1 MKKLQPEERA
11 QLVEEIVKRN
21 AAGLDTIG
29 TSIRRLRLEVTGLD
43 QETFAS
49 MCKMSTKSLYELE
62 SGKSNPKLST
72 LEAVLRLFG
81 VRMGMVMIGK
91 SNAFTTGGGGGPI
104 MSVVRT
110 GGPIAETA
118 KPLANLSPLA
128 GAYKSN
134 GPKRGKSP
142 AAAKAK
148 KVVSKPASP
157 RAQKINQEKKK

>member
-11 QLVEEIVKRN
+11 QLVEDIVKRN
-21 AAGLDTIG
+21 AAGLDPIG
-29 TSIRRLRLEVTGLD
+29 ASIRRLRLEVTGLD
-43 QETFAS
+43 QETFAA

-81 VRMGMVMIGK
+81 VRMGMVMTAKDKPTATLVGNNVGPLK
-91 SNAFTTGGGGGPI
+91 AGGPNA
-104 MSVVRT
+104 V
-110 GGPIAETA
+110 AA
-118 KPLANLSPLA
+118 PLA
-128 GAYKSN
+128 GSYVVA

-148 KVVSKPASP
+148 KAVSRPASS
-157 RAQKINQEKKK
+157 RARKSSQE

>member
-11 QLVEEIVKRN
+11 QLVEDIVKRN
-21 AAGLDTIG
+21 AAGLDPIG

-43 QETFAS
+43 QETFAV

-81 VRMGMVMIGK
+81 VRMGMVMTAK
-91 SNAFTTGGGGGPI
+91 DKPTGT
-104 MSVVRT
+104 VVGNNVGQLKA
-110 GGPIAETA
+110 GGPIAVA
-118 KPLANLSPLA
+118 GPLAS
-128 GAYKSN
+128 SN
-134 GPKRGKSP
+134 VVARPKRGKSP

-148 KVVSKPASP
+148 KAVSRPASP
-157 RAQKINQEKKK
+157 RARKSSQEK

>member
-11 QLVEEIVKRN
+11 QLVEDIVQRN
-21 AAGLDTIG
+21 AAGLDPIG

-43 QETFAS
+43 QATFAT

-81 VRMGMVMIGK
+81 VRMGMVMTARDK
-91 SNAFTTGGGGGPI
+91 TTAA
-104 MSVVRT
+104 VVDNNV
-110 GGPIAETA
+110 GQLKANGPIAVA
-118 KPLANLSPLA
+118 ARPVASHSPLA
-128 GAYKSN
+128 SAYVVA

-142 AAAKAK
+142 AAAIAK
-148 KVVSKPASP
+148 KAVSKPVSP
-157 RAQKINQEKKK
+157 RARESSQEK

>member
-11 QLVEEIVKRN
+11 QLVEDIVKRN
-21 AAGLDTIG
+21 AAGIDSIG

-43 QETFAS
+43 QETFAA

-62 SGKSNPKLST
+62 SGKSNPKLIT

-81 VRMGMVMIGK
+81 VRMGMVMTAKDKPTATLVGNTVGQLK
-91 SNAFTTGGGGGPI
+91 AGGPNA
-104 MSVVRT
+104 V
-110 GGPIAETA
+110 AA
-118 KPLANLSPLA
+118 PLASSCVVA
-128 GAYKSN
+128 

-148 KVVSKPASP
+148 KAVSRPASP
-157 RAQKINQEKKK
+157 RARKSSQEQ

>member
-11 QLVEEIVKRN
+11 QLIEEICKCNVV
-21 AAGLDTIG
+21 GLDSIG

-43 QETFAS
+43 QETFAK

-81 VRMGMVMIGK
+81 VRMGLVGISSSLSAARVADQTVGTLK
-91 SNAFTTGGGGGPI
+91 TGGA
-104 MSVVRT
+104 
-110 GGPIAETA
+110 IAVSA

-128 GAYKSN
+128 ISHKPS
-134 GPKRGKSP
+134 GPKRGKKP
-142 AAAKAK
+142 VATKANK
-148 KVVSKPASP
+148 
-157 RAQKINQEKKK
+157 

>member
-11 QLVEEIVKRN
+11 QLVEDIVKRN
-21 AAGLDTIG
+21 AAGLDPIG

-43 QETFAS
+43 QETFAV

-81 VRMGMVMIGK
+81 VRMGMVMTAKDKPIG
-91 SNAFTTGGGGGPI
+91 T
-104 MSVVRT
+104 VVGNNVGQLKA
-110 GGPIAETA
+110 GGPIAVA
-118 KPLANLSPLA
+118 APLAS
-128 GAYKSN
+128 SN
-134 GPKRGKSP
+134 VVAGPKRGKSP

-148 KVVSKPASP
+148 KAVSRPASP
-157 RAQKINQEKKK
+157 RARKSSQEK

>member
-11 QLVEEIVKRN
+11 QLVEDIVKRN
-21 AAGLDTIG
+21 AAGLDPIG

-43 QETFAS
+43 QETFAA

-81 VRMGMVMIGK
+81 VRMGMVMTAKDKPTATLVGNTVGQLK
-91 SNAFTTGGGGGPI
+91 A
-104 MSVVRT
+104 
-110 GGPIAETA
+110 GGPIAVGA
-118 KPLANLSPLA
+118 ALASSYVVA
-128 GAYKSN
+128 

-148 KVVSKPASP
+148 KAVSRPAAS
-157 RAQKINQEKKK
+157 RARKSSQEQ

>member
-11 QLVEEIVKRN
+11 QLVEDIVKRN
-21 AAGLDTIG
+21 AAGLDPIG

-43 QETFAS
+43 QETFAV

-81 VRMGMVMIGK
+81 VRMGMVMTAK
-91 SNAFTTGGGGGPI
+91 DKPTGT
-104 MSVVRT
+104 VVGNNVGQLKA
-110 GGPIAETA
+110 GGPIAVA
-118 KPLANLSPLA
+118 APLAS
-128 GAYKSN
+128 SN
-134 GPKRGKSP
+134 VVAGPKRGKSP

-148 KVVSKPASP
+148 KAVSRPASP
-157 RAQKINQEKKK
+157 RARKSGQEK

>member
-21 AAGLDTIG
+21 AAGLDPIG

-43 QETFAS
+43 QETFAA
-49 MCKMSTKSLYELE
+49 MCKISTKSLYELE

-81 VRMGMVMIGK
+81 VRMGMVMTAKDKPTATVVGNNVGQLK
-91 SNAFTTGGGGGPI
+91 AGGPLAAAALQASS
-104 MSVVRT
+104 SVV
-110 GGPIAETA
+110 A
-118 KPLANLSPLA
+118 
-128 GAYKSN
+128 

-148 KVVSKPASP
+148 KVVSRPAPP
-157 RAQKINQEKKK
+157 RAWKSSQDK

>member
-11 QLVEEIVKRN
+11 QLVEEIVERN
-21 AAGLDTIG
+21 AAGFDPIG
-29 TSIRRLRLEVTGLD
+29 ASIRRLRLEVTGLD
-43 QETFAS
+43 QETFAA

-81 VRMGMVMIGK
+81 VRMGMVMAAK
-91 SNAFTTGGGGGPI
+91 TKHAMTTVGNTVGQLE
-104 MSVVRT
+104 SVAPTTVAAPT
-110 GGPIAETA
+110 GAGLL
-118 KPLANLSPLA
+118 PLASTYVA
-128 GAYKSN
+128 

-148 KVVSKPASP
+148 KALSGPASS
-157 RAQKINQEKKK
+157 RARKRRDEK

>member
-11 QLVEEIVKRN
+11 QLVEDIVKRN
-21 AAGLDTIG
+21 AAGLDPIG
-29 TSIRRLRLEVTGLD
+29 ASIRRLRLEVTGLD
-43 QETFAS
+43 QETFAA

-81 VRMGMVMIGK
+81 VRMGMVMTAKDKPTATLVGNNVGPLK
-91 SNAFTTGGGGGPI
+91 AGGPNAVAAPQAG
-104 MSVVRT
+104 SYVV
-110 GGPIAETA
+110 A
-118 KPLANLSPLA
+118 
-128 GAYKSN
+128 

-148 KVVSKPASP
+148 KAVSRPASS
-157 RAQKINQEKKK
+157 RARKSSQE

>member
-81 VRMGMVMIGK
+81 VRMGMVMTVKGK
-91 SNAFTTGGGGGPI
+91 PADTTVGSQVG
-104 MSVVRT
+104 VVRT
-110 GGPIAETA
+110 GGPIAVA
-118 KPLANLSPLA
+118 ARPMANLSPLA
-128 GAYKSN
+128 SSYVAA

-148 KVVSKPASP
+148 KKLASP
-157 RAQKINQEKKK
+157 RAQKINQEKQK

>member
-81 VRMGMVMIGK
+81 VRMGMVMTAKIIPSRLAVGWPRHERSQDWRAYCRGSEAAGK
-91 SNAFTTGGGGGPI
+91 SIPAGRGLY
-104 MSVVRT
+104 VEW
-110 GGPIAETA
+110 AET
-118 KPLANLSPLA
+118 
-128 GAYKSN
+128 
-134 GPKRGKSP
+134 RKSP
-142 AAAKAK
+142 ASAKSK
-148 KVVSKPASP
+148 KAVSKPVSP
-157 RAQKINQEKKK
+157 RAQKSRQEKKD

>member
-21 AAGLDTIG
+21 AAGLDPIG

-43 QETFAS
+43 QETFAA
-49 MCKMSTKSLYELE
+49 MCKISTKSLYELE

-81 VRMGMVMIGK
+81 IRMGMVMTAKDDPTATVAGNTVGQLK
-91 SNAFTTGGGGGPI
+91 A
-104 MSVVRT
+104 
-110 GGPIAETA
+110 GGPIAVVA
-118 KPLANLSPLA
+118 RPVANLSPLA
-128 GAYKSN
+128 NSYVVA
-134 GPKRGKSP
+134 GPKCGKSP

-148 KVVSKPASP
+148 KDVSRPASP
-157 RAQKINQEKKK
+157 RARKNSQEK